1 MDPVTDPSSG
11 DVSQAAPMRR
21 VSGRTWKD
29 AKKPTN
35 RSMIHKSL
43 RKTYDQRMEEKTK
56 LQATKALENELK
68 QEKKA
73 EKDAIREK
81 IVERR
86 KRKEEQLRK
95 EKYDAEM
102 SARKR
107 MRVKRKELKARAHA
121 KH

>member
-1 MDPVTDPSSG
+1 MDSVINPASG
-11 DVSQAAPMRR
+11 EVSQAAPMRR

-29 AKKPTN
+29 PKKPAH

-73 EKDAIREK
+73 EKDAMREK
-81 IVERR
+81 IVERK
-86 KRKEEQLRK
+86 KRKEERLRK
-95 EKYDAEM
+95 EKYEAEM